1 MTKRT
6 TKTATK
12 SSRIAQAR
20 RVTTLEM
27 AAACCPNQS
36 QADRIAQ
43 SFGLDSIDAHGIR
56 ELTERTVVD
65 GATALQAELNEKAMQ
80 IHLQRIVG
88 AYVGS
93 AYGAGQFYSKAVTD
107 ARDVTAKLAND
118 LRDEDLEGPVGFDS
132 RAQRRREFAAEMGL
146 QAYALLAAAEGAVA
160 AYAHVTGETWKAY
173 ERQPDAA
180 FPAISRQAAEAQMAA
195 FG

>member
-1 MTKRT
+1 MTKST

-12 SSRIAQAR
+12 SARIAQAR

-160 AYAHVTGETWKAY
+160 APTPV
-173 ERQPDAA
+173 
-180 FPAISRQAAEAQMAA
+180 
-195 FG
+195 